1 MSEQR
6 PLHILAI
13 EDNPGDAF
21 LIRFYLEEIDPEGY
35 VIHDAG
41 SLAKGLELLESES
54 IDVILLDLHL
64 PDASGLGILDTVVE
78 FRPDIPV
85 VVMTGLS
92 DEKTGE
98 NAVSK
103 GAQDFLVKG
112 RFDGAILDSS
122 IKYASKR
129 SDLNKQFNQINDET
143 SLLNEVLD
151 AMMISQNI
159 GFVLYWKE
167 NNRYEASRHLQ
178 AVFSLSESHYSP
190 EEANKALFPD
200 IDLANGVLAP
210 LNKEGTVGPISFI
223 LSGKQCTLKAVSHGI
238 GAVLFI
244 AYEE

>member
-1 MSEQR
+1 MSKQR

-41 SLAKGLELLESES
+41 TLAKGLDLLESES

-64 PDASGLGILDTVVE
+64 PDASGLGILDTIVE
-78 FRPDIPV
+78 SRPDIPV

-129 SDLNKQFNQINDET
+129 SDLNKQFNQISDET

-151 AMMISQNI
+151 AMMSSQNI

-167 NNRYEASRHLQ
+167 NKTFEASRHLQ
-178 AVFSLSESHYSP
+178 AVFSLNKSHYSI
-190 EEANKALFPD
+190 EEANNVLFPEVD
-200 IDLANGVLAP
+200 VAKEVLAP
-210 LNKEGTVGPISFI
+210 IDKAQNAGSISF
-223 LSGKQCTLKAVSHGI
+223 LLNGKQCMLRAVSHRI
-238 GAVLFI
+238 GALLFV
-244 AYEE
+244 AYGK